1 VPNKQVQKVIEL
13 NKEEVSGNEQMTR
26 EEFVDAVRLQ
36 AMDAAVRTT
45 VQTLVQPVERRLSEE
60 SVNVSNWYRT
70 LTPDDRTHIETVV
83 RRAAFNAVFGVL
95 AILDGVRP
103 VEGAGE
109 KGTFELTY
117 EKQSTRILL
126 NDPTQ
131 ELLHDM
137 FAHRMWGEW
146 DGRDRP

>member
-1 VPNKQVQKVIEL
+1 
-13 NKEEVSGNEQMTR
+13 
-26 EEFVDAVRLQ
+26 
-36 AMDAAVRTT
+36 
-45 VQTLVQPVERRLSEE
+45 
-60 SVNVSNWYRT
+60 
-70 LTPDDRTHIETVV
+70 
-83 RRAAFNAVFGVL
+83 L

>member
-1 VPNKQVQKVIEL
+1 
-13 NKEEVSGNEQMTR
+13 MTR
-26 EEFVDAVRLQ
+26 EEFVEAVKLQ

-45 VQTLVQPVERRLSEE
+45 VQTLLKPVEKNPAEE
-60 SVNVSNWYRT
+60 SVSISNWYRM
-70 LTPDDRTHIETVV
+70 LNADDRIRIETVA

-117 EKQSTRILL
+117 EKQDAKVLL

-131 ELLHDM
+131 ELLHDA
-137 FAHRMWGEW
+137 FAHSAR
-146 DGRDRP
+146 